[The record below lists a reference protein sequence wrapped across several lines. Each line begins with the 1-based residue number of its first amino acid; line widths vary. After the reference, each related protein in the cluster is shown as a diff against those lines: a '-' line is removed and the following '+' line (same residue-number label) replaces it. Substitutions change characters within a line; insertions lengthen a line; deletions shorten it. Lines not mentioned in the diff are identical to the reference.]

1 MRLEILNLIYKMKS
15 AYFGALSEALDIP
28 PSDLRAIL
36 TNLIH
41 EGYLYPTIDVN
52 GPYAL
57 TSKGR
62 ELRLELSLLEQQ
74 EQQNDEDIERVHP
87 QLMPESHRDFGKKLK
102 DSAVDSF
109 IDHLTARLFESLC
122 ATLKLIIKLFLFFKP

>member
-15 AYFGALSEALDIP
+15 AYFGALPEALDIP

-36 TNLIH
+36 INLIH

-74 EQQNDEDIERVHP
+74 EQQNDEDI
-87 QLMPESHRDFGKKLK
+87 KTKLT
-102 DSAVDSF
+102 DIV
-109 IDHLTARLFESLC
+109 
-122 ATLKLIIKLFLFFKP
+122 LKLEKNSSDDLKVSVKESIVSSLIGKLVELLHILIKLIFKGLFML

>member
-15 AYFGALSEALDIP
+15 AYFGVLSEAVDIP

-41 EGYLYPTIDVN
+41 EGYIYPTIDVN

-74 EQQNDEDIERVHP
+74 EQQNDEDIKA
-87 QLMPESHRDFGKKLK
+87 QLPDSIAKPEKNIRKDLK
-102 DSAVDSF
+102 VSVISEVVSV
-109 IDHLTARLFESLC
+109 ITG
-122 ATLKLIIKLFLFFKP
+122 KLIECLHILVKLIFKGLFML